1 MGSSR
6 LWWLNRATNVQ
17 HLAGISC
24 AGAIVAIN
32 KDAVVPIFEA
42 ACTGLVDDLL
52 ELPPGL
58 EATLG

>member
-1 MGSSR
+1 
-6 LWWLNRATNVQ
+6 LNQATNVQ
-17 HLAGISC
+17 HLTGISC